1 MNLTLFDFPDQQDWR
16 EKTTI
21 TKKVPVKEHHFWAFT
36 PTSLLLTYLPR
47 FPACY
52 PAIKLEIL
60 EKEIGWM
67 RHAWEAKVVL
77 SGHNIFSRIF
87 KPYFHASSCLR
98 AAFICESAALR
109 PPEASSS
116 RWFSLGM
123 SLNLPAATSARTKDQ
138 CVCEKKKKMQAQF
151 SVSHPPFLMKDGL
164 ELGAINCI
172 STATIKP
179 HDMRAVASP
188 SPLIAH

>member
-1 MNLTLFDFPDQQDWR
+1 MIKLYPPQRVSSWDQCTQYHESYPIWLPR
-16 EKTTI
+16 STGLKGKKTTI

-60 EKEIGWM
+60 EKEIAWM

-116 RWFSLGM
+116 RWLSLGM

-138 CVCEKKKKMQAQF
+138 CVCEKKKKCKRSLVYPTLPF
-151 SVSHPPFLMKDGL
+151 SWKMGL
-164 ELGAINCI
+164 N
-172 STATIKP
+172 
-179 HDMRAVASP
+179 
-188 SPLIAH
+188 